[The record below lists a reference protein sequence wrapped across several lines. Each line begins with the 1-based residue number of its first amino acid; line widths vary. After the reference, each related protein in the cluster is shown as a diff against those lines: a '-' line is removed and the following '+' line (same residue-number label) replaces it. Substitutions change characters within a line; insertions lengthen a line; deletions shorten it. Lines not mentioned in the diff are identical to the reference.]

1 MQGHGVARRFR
12 REGVATRGNDIYAV
26 YPCIEEENVGR
37 NESLCLFSFSL
48 SLVPFFENRS
58 REALDRDSK
67 NWPRFRLR
75 DETRG
80 GGLEKLGGAVW
91 VKKDRYR
98 AVNASDQAWWMV
110 GQAAELP
117 FTSFHRLSP
126 PPSTL
131 GASCASAF
139 YPRGL
144 RVIRARAERSAG
156 EFAAAECAPIRRF
169 RSQI

>member
-12 REGVATRGNDIYAV
+12 REGVATRGNDIRVSV
-26 YPCIEEENVGR
+26 YRGGKCRSKRV
-37 NESLCLFSFSL
+37 SLSFLFLSL